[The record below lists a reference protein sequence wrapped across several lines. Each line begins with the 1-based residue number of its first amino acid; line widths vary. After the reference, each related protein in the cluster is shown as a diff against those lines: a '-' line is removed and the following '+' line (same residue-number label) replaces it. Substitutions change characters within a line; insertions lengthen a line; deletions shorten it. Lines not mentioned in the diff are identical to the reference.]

1 MTPAH
6 TTRTADATRSLAELR
21 VGIERVDARLV
32 ALIEERAHLAR
43 AVGEAKRRLALPLV
57 DEEREEAVLRHAA
70 DHARAAGLDE
80 AVVSDIFRL
89 LIRMSRAV
97 QEE

>member
-1 MTPAH
+1 MTS
-6 TTRTADATRSLAELR
+6 TDTADPAWVLAELR
-21 VGIERVDARLV
+21 EEIERVDAGLV
-32 ALIEERAHLAR
+32 ALIEERARLAR

-70 DHARAAGLDE
+70 HLAHGAGLDE
-80 AVVSDIFRL
+80 AAVSDIFRL

-97 QEE
+97 QAE